1 MGIHGKTP
9 KKRACVT
16 CVCVG
21 ETITSLFLSEEPVEC
36 ESVVGFKKYA
46 GDTWEDMG
54 RRTKMACVTCVC
66 VLGETMT
73 RHCLLTAD
81 LQTGRIQ
88 TPAIRR

>member
-21 ETITSLFLSEEPVEC
+21 ETITRLYLSEEPVEC

-54 RRTKMACVTCVC
+54 RHGKTWEDAKKKGVCDVCVC
-66 VLGETMT
+66 WGNNE
-73 RHCLLTAD
+73 RGA
-81 LQTGRIQ
+81 R
-88 TPAIRR
+88 

>member
-54 RRTKMACVTCVC
+54 RHGRTPKKRVCVTCVC
-66 VLGETMT
+66 VGETMSEGPVEY
-73 RHCLLTAD
+73 D
-81 LQTGRIQ
+81 L
-88 TPAIRR
+88 